1 MARKRSMAKLRRVT
15 FHLNEAD
22 GFHPNL
28 SEVETNNH
36 DETTRERDGFFH
48 CWTDVEERSPQSG
61 KFIEITEGLI
71 EECGT
76 GTIYYVKPNLIQ
88 FKVEDH
94 EQE

>member
-1 MARKRSMAKLRRVT
+1 MTKLRRVT
-15 FHLNEAD
+15 FRLNEAD
-22 GFHPNL
+22 GFHPNV
-28 SEVETNNH
+28 SEAETN
-36 DETTRERDGFFH
+36 DYSEDTLERNGFFH

-61 KFIEITEGLI
+61 RFIEVTEGLI

-88 FKVEDH
+88 FKEDH